1 MQTAATHTNSND
13 KDSIVLTWMSPPAG
27 TGAIRFRYHG
37 KLCNVSYIDSLRCN
51 YNCGLTV
58 TIIMALL
65 A

>member
-1 MQTAATHTNSND
+1 MQTAATHTDND
-13 KDSIVLTWMSPPAG
+13 GKTSIVLTWMAPPAG

-37 KLCNVSYIDSLRCN
+37 KLCNVSCIDSLRCN